1 MSRGQLRTGGQR
13 SIVSGKLTEM
23 SIPTNDRWAVT
34 IVAALLLASMSV
46 AADGDKS
53 PADGWRFDIVHH
65 KNRRVF
71 RGLIL
76 EETPTDIRF
85 QDVRQRPGM
94 PTVLFTTT
102 FPRSEVIRIER
113 L

>member
-1 MSRGQLRTGGQR
+1 MSRGQLETGGQR

-53 PADGWRFDIVHH
+53 PADGWKFDVVHH
-65 KNRRVF
+65 KNGATF
-71 RGLIL
+71 LGLIL
-76 EETPTDIRF
+76 EETPAGVRF
-85 QDVRQRPGM
+85 QDVRRRPGRS
-94 PTVLFTTT
+94 TFLFNTT
-102 FPRSEVIRIER
+102 FARGEIVRI
-113 L
+113 